1 MARIIME
8 LVPDG
13 PQEQAIAEI
22 GPEFRSALIRGLLCA
37 LVELGALEPAQVQ
50 DYAGGPA

>member
-22 GPEFRSALIRGLLCA
+22 GPEFRSALVQGLLCA

-50 DYAGGPA
+50 DYAGGSA